1 MGRRISKATLKL
13 GLDELAGRDP
23 DIARV
28 YAEVGLPPT
37 RRRPA
42 DFATLLGI
50 ICAQQLSRASADAIL
65 GRLNGAARP
74 LEPATFLALDD
85 QTLRRIGFS
94 RQKIAYGRALAAD
107 IAEGRLDLGRLGRLD
122 DEAAI
127 TELTKVKGIGRW
139 SAEVYLMF
147 ALGRADLWPVDDL
160 AVVTALG
167 RFKGLPER
175 PTRAQALEIGE
186 AWRPWRSAA
195 ARLLWHYYRTT
206 PAGPA

>member
-1 MGRRISKATLKL
+1 MARRITKATLKL
-13 GLDELAGRDP
+13 GLEELAGRDP

-28 YAEVGLPPT
+28 YAEVGLPSM
-37 RRRPA
+37 RKRPA
-42 DFATLLGI
+42 DFATLLSI

-65 GRLNGAARP
+65 GRLDEAARP
-74 LEPATFLALDD
+74 LVPATFLALDD

-94 RQKIAYGRALAAD
+94 RQKTAYGRALAAD
-107 IAEGRLDLGRLGRLD
+107 LTEGRLELRRLGRLD

-127 TELTKVKGIGRW
+127 AELTKVKGIGRW

-147 ALGRADLWPVDDL
+147 SLGRTDIWPVDDL

-167 RFKGLPER
+167 RMKGLAER

-186 AWRPWRSAA
+186 PWRPWRSAA
-195 ARLLWHYYRTT
+195 ARLLWHSYRT
-206 PAGPA
+206 PA